1 MSANELLQLDVTA
14 LAGLLRT
21 RAASAV
27 EVTAAYLDRIA
38 AVDRQLGSY
47 LTVTAELALAA
58 ARAADVAAA
67 KRDLLGPLHGIPIG
81 LKDLIYT
88 RGIDTTAGSPALA
101 GFKPDYDA
109 TVWTRLASA
118 GAVLLGKLNLNEFA
132 YGGLN
137 KACHNPYALD
147 RLPGGSSAGSG
158 AAVAGRTAA
167 AALGTDTS
175 GSIRIPASACGCV
188 GLKPTY
194 GRVSRHGV
202 IPLAASMDCVG
213 PMTRS
218 VRDSAVLLATIAGHD
233 AEDSTSAREPL
244 PDFVAAAGEDVKGLR
259 VGVIREL
266 KDGIAPEVDGLFKA
280 SLRGLTDLGATVDEV
295 SIPSLEL
302 GAMINAIVTWV
313 EALEYHQ
320 TRLTEH
326 PGLYGANCRLQLETG
341 MMVPATSYVRAQ
353 RGRARVLAQT
363 LAALDKHDVLV
374 SPGAAATA
382 TLAADLAGMNAK
394 AAADSG
400 YRDMLRFTQP
410 FDATGQPALT
420 VPTGLTREGL
430 PASIQVVG
438 RPFDE
443 AMLFRVG
450 AAIEAARGP
459 LPAAQLSPSAL
470 V

>member
-1 MSANELLQLDVTA
+1 VSVSDLVELDVTA
-14 LAGLLRT
+14 LVALLRK
-21 RAASAV
+21 RDVSAV
-27 EVTAAYLDRIA
+27 EATSAYLDRIT
-38 AVDRQLGSY
+38 AVDGRLGSY
-47 LTVTAELALAA
+47 LTVTSDVALGA
-58 ARAADVAAA
+58 ARDADAAAA
-67 KRDLLGPLHGIPIG
+67 KGEWLGPLHGVPMG

-88 RGIDTTAGSPALA
+88 RGIETTAGSPALA

-109 TVWTRLASA
+109 TAWTKLAGA

-137 KACHNPYALD
+137 KACRNPYALD
-147 RLPGGSSAGSG
+147 HLPGGSSAGSG

-194 GRVSRHGV
+194 GCVSRHGV

-218 VRDSAVLLATIAGHD
+218 VRDSALLLSVLAGHD
-233 AEDSTSAREPL
+233 ANDSTSAHEPV
-244 PDFVAAAGEDVKGLR
+244 PGVVAATGEGVHGLR
-259 VGVIREL
+259 IGVIREL
-266 KDGIAPEVDGLFKA
+266 NDRIAPEVDRLFKA

-320 TRLTEH
+320 TRLTER

-353 RGRARVLAQT
+353 RGRARVLAQA

-430 PASIQVVG
+430 PASIQIVG
-438 RPFDE
+438 RPYDE

-470 V
+470 I